1 MDEAEMRNK
10 SELSEFLLSDLSVLT
25 DSQFLFVFI
34 LLIYLL
40 TLTGNLLI
48 ILLINTDAE
57 LQTPMF
63 FFLENLSVL
72 DICMSSIPAPHLF
85 YSFLREN
92 SSITFTTCIAQIFFF
107 IFFATAEVCLLALMS
122 YDRYVAIC
130 YPLHYISI
138 IDNKVCATLT
148 SCVWIFGFCYSL
160 VHTLC
165 TLRLTFCYVVNIKG
179 FFCELYQ
186 LIQISCS
193 DSFINILLVYVLAS
207 VVGAIAFLTICI
219 SYFHVF
225 SIILNNKFN
234 KGRTKSFS
242 TCTSHLTVIIIFYTT
257 SIFNYFQPKANRSAA
272 GGLVSLTYSM
282 FTPCLNPII
291 FSLRNNELKR
301 ALRRT
306 LRKTTFFFIQIQ
318 RTILK
323 NC

>member
-1 MDEAEMRNK
+1 MDLQTSYSFLDETKMRNK
-10 SELSEFLLSDLSVLT
+10 SEISQFFLSDLSVLT
-25 DSQFLFVFI
+25 DSQFPFMFI
-34 LLIYLL
+34 LLIYLM

-85 YSFLREN
+85 YSFLRE
-92 SSITFTTCIAQIFFF
+92 STLITYTTCIAQIFFF
-107 IFFATAEVCLLALMS
+107 IFFATTEVCLLALMS

-138 IDNKVCATLT
+138 IDKKVCATLT

-207 VVGAIAFLTICI
+207 VVSLFALFIICS
-219 SYFHVF
+219 SYFRVF
-225 SIILNNKFN
+225 NIILNNTFN
-234 KGRTKSFS
+234 KAKTKGFS

-257 SIFNYFQPKANRSAA
+257 FIFNYFQPKTNRSAA

-291 FSLRNNELKR
+291 YSLRNNELKR

-306 LRKTTFFFIQIQ
+306 MRKTKLLLF
-318 RTILK
+318 K
-323 NC
+323 